1 MTSGTFL
8 DRIIPRTV
16 ADTTERKTRAP
27 LADVE
32 ARAKNAP
39 KPLDFAAALTRYP
52 LSLIAE
58 VKKAS
63 PSKGQFVEDLD
74 VAALARTYVSNGAAA
89 VSVLTDGPFFQG
101 SLADMKA
108 VRAVT
113 GLAGVPVLRKDFI
126 VDPYQV
132 YEARAWGADALLL
145 IVAVLEQGLLRDLL
159 ALTRSLGMEAL
170 VEVHDGTE
178 AGRAVEA
185 GAQVIG
191 INNRD
196 LRTFVTDLKTTERV
210 IGSIPRDRIAVSESG
225 IATRADAE
233 RLYGIGARAVLVG
246 EALILA
252 PDTAAKV
259 RELSSVGRTQPAEG
273 TPHT

>member
-8 DRIIPRTV
+8 DKIIPRTV
-16 ADTTERKTRAP
+16 ADTAERKARAP
-27 LADVE
+27 LAAVQ
-32 ARAKNAP
+32 AQAKDAP
-39 KPLDFAAALTRYP
+39 KPLDFAAALTRDP
-52 LSLIAE
+52 LNLIAE

-63 PSKGQFVEDLD
+63 PSKGQFVERLD
-74 VAALARTYVSNGAAA
+74 VAALAKTYASNGAAA

-101 SLADMKA
+101 SLEDMRA
-108 VRAVT
+108 VRAVA
-113 GLAGVPVLRKDFI
+113 GPAGVPVLRKDFI

-145 IVAVLEQGLLRDLL
+145 IVAVLEQRQLTDLL

-170 VEVHDGTE
+170 VEVHDPEE
-178 AGRAVEA
+178 AGRAVQA
-185 GAQVIG
+185 GARVIG

-210 IGSIPRDRIAVSESG
+210 IGSIPRDRVAVSESG

-233 RLYGIGARAVLVG
+233 RLHGMGARAILVG

-259 RELSSVGRTQPAEG
+259 RELATVGRARGAGKTGAS
-273 TPHT
+273 